1 MPARLLHVFPS
12 EVHARFQRDTVLGR
26 LHVNISPTKS
36 LSFVNVLRAFVAAVA
51 CSIGQ
56 TVALLIVQTGE
67 ILGHSVI
74 GSQRGGIWRSPFP
87 TIVAYKALSTG
98 GDL

>member
-36 LSFVNVLRAFVAAVA
+36 LSFVNVLRAFVAAVE

-56 TVALLIVQTGE
+56 TVALLIVHPGE
-67 ILGHSVI
+67 ILGHTVLSVVNEAKY
-74 GSQRGGIWRSPFP
+74 GVLHSDASSVQ
-87 TIVAYKALSTG
+87 ST
-98 GDL
+98 